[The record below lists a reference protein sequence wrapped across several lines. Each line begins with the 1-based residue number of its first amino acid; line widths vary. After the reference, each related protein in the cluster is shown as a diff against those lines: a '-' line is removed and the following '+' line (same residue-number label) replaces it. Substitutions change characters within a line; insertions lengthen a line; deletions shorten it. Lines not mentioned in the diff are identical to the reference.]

1 MSKIA
6 RRARKINRNMQNCLV
21 VGNIIDDL
29 PEFSSYFNT
38 VFILKTDDTTYR
50 GRNIVL
56 KEKFEELSIIP
67 TIDFVFLEK
76 NNLDITDRIVDV
88 LNFFR
93 PTIYV
98 NSGEFLGKEF
108 FSKISKLGFENTEMI
123 KSYQIWKSKR

>member
-21 VGNIIDDL
+21 VGNIIDNL

-38 VFILKTDDTTYR
+38 IFVLKTEDITYR

-67 TIDFVFLEK
+67 TIDFVFFEK
-76 NNLDITDRIVDV
+76 NSLILLDKVENL

-93 PTIYV
+93 PSIYI
-98 NSGEFLGKEF
+98 NCGEFIGKET

-123 KSYQIWKSKR
+123 KNYQIWKSKR